1 MTRTKPSIE
10 LTEEERAA
18 MERLAERDN
27 ELSAFADVLCQLDD
41 RSSNESPS
49 RRSTSAMA

>member
-1 MTRTKPSIE
+1 MTRAKPSID

-27 ELSAFADVLCQLDD
+27 ELSAFADVLCQLDE
-41 RSSNESPS
+41 NT
-49 RRSTSAMA
+49 RRAEEGGQEGP